1 MRVVSWNIQFGT
13 ANTLTW
19 AECGL
24 DGECTAPGAPGARGA
39 RGARLGGARES
50 ESQSDGQPPPDV
62 RIGGS
67 RAAELALADCVRV
80 LGNTGADVL
89 AFQEVDR
96 RQCRSGWVDQ
106 PGVIA
111 RTLQPLGYRW
121 WHFAPAY
128 NGSASLAH
136 LPTHPAW
143 SQWAP
148 GFGVM
153 LVAKERPRRWK
164 VADLGRGPWQWVKR
178 ESGLAGRVFG
188 GYPRMGQKRVLLSAD
203 FGEVAVGVTHLELDM
218 DTASAQLRR
227 AWDLTRSLAPTAV
240 LTGDFNMRQEQVCA
254 QLDAGSEYAGGVCT
268 FPATDPAICIDHL
281 IHTPAAGGS
290 AQARSQQLPVSDHTA
305 LIVDLPALQPPAVI
319 D

>member
-1 MRVVSWNIQFGT
+1 MRVISWNIQFGT
-13 ANTLTW
+13 SNALTW
-19 AECGL
+19 DECGL
-24 DGECTAPGAPGARGA
+24 AGECTVPGQFRPVES
-39 RGARLGGARES
+39 RLAHC
-50 ESQSDGQPPPDV
+50 V
-62 RIGGS
+62 H
-67 RAAELALADCVRV
+67 ALGR
-80 LGNTGADVL
+80 TGADVI
-89 AFQEVDR
+89 AFEEVDR
-96 RQCRSGWVDQ
+96 RQGRSGWVDQ
-106 PGVIA
+106 PRLIA
-111 RTLQPLGYRW
+111 RVLASLGYRW

-164 VADLGRGPWQWVKR
+164 VANLGRGPWQWVKR

-218 DTASAQLRR
+218 DTARAQLQR
-227 AWDLTRSLAPTAV
+227 AWDLTRSLAPTAM

-254 QLDAGSEYAGGVCT
+254 ELDSGSEYAGGVST
-268 FPATDPAICIDHL
+268 FPATNPTFCIDHL
-281 IHTPAAGGS
+281 IHTPAVHGS
-290 AQARSQQLPVSDHTA
+290 AQVRSKQLPVSDHAA
-305 LIVDLPALQPPAVI
+305 LIVDLPALQSPAVI